1 MDTECSKK
9 FSMLQMG
16 ELLTSPS
23 GCPSDPSVSPGADG
37 QNTSFVIPPSEIDF
51 KPNQFIQENGRVK
64 RPMNA
69 FLVWARVHREAM
81 QKAFPGRTS
90 NDISV
95 QLGNEWYK
103 LSEEQ
108 KRPYFK
114 AADKL
119 KKMHKLHFPD
129 YEYRPRKRKDRKQAF
144 EGKYDQT
151 SGQQQDSNI
160 HCIGSQSMPSGQ
172 PRFLDPI
179 LFGPSPV
186 PQPVSC
192 NPYLPFN
199 PHHQATMYHMGQSQS
214 LRPGFARS
222 WMEEENLD
230 QSYWHGGALRPFVFD
245 GYSVQRYYS
254 ADFI

>member
-1 MDTECSKK
+1 
-9 FSMLQMG
+9 MLQMG

-119 KKMHKLHFPD
+119 KKMHRLHFPD

-192 NPYLPFN
+192 NSYLPFN

-230 QSYWHGGALRPFVFD
+230 QSYWHDGALRPFVFD

-254 ADFI
+254 AGFI